1 MDVFILGYLLV
12 ELNVQVL
19 IDWVMPLSDN
29 QNRS

>member
-19 IDWVMPLSDN
+19 FVWVMPLSDN